1 MTRSTTGF
9 NWPAL
14 LGSVA
19 LVLLGLMAWELRWV
33 LMVLFGAIVLAVA
46 LDVPVQVLMRR
57 LHLGRPAALT
67 LVLAAFGSLATV
79 LVLLLL
85 PEVVDQVQTLIR
97 ILPALL
103 AYLASLSGRVPAL
116 SEFQD
121 TLRSLSSFE
130 TLQPL
135 GSQLLGL
142 AGGAANGTIQVLLM
156 ALLAVLLCLDP
167 ASHTRLVLAATPR
180 FYRQH
185 MRRLLQE
192 CRDALG
198 GWLAGMTLSAAAVFL
213 ATWAGLALIGAP
225 LALLSGL
232 ISGVLTFVPTVGPTL
247 ATLLPAAVALL
258 LVPKVVVKVILLR
271 LLLQNLEAFVL
282 TPLLLKRTVN
292 LLPTV
297 ALMGQLSLGALLG
310 LPGVLLALPF
320 IVVTQVLLEEVL
332 VREIMDRWTLRVRA
346 RP

>member
-1 MTRSTTGF
+1 MTRAATGF

-14 LGSVA
+14 LGTVA

-46 LDVPVQVLMRR
+46 LDVPVQLLMKR
-57 LHLGRPAALT
+57 LQLARPAALT
-67 LVLAAFGSLATV
+67 LVLVAFGSLATV

-103 AYLASLSGRVPAL
+103 SYLASLSGRVPAL
-116 SEFQD
+116 REFQD

-156 ALLAVLLCLDP
+156 ALLAVLLCLEP

-185 MRRLLQE
+185 MRRLLEE

-213 ATWAGLALIGAP
+213 ASWAGLALIGAP

-258 LVPKVVVKVILLR
+258 LVPKVVFKVILLR

-310 LPGVLLALPF
+310 VPGVLLALPF
-320 IVVTQVLLEEVL
+320 IVVTQVLLQEVL
-332 VREIMDRWTLRVRA
+332 VREIMDRWTLRDRA
-346 RP
+346 RS

>member
-1 MTRSTTGF
+1 MTRAATGF

-14 LGSVA
+14 LGTVA

-46 LDVPVQVLMRR
+46 LDVPVQLLMKR
-57 LHLGRPAALT
+57 LQLARPAALT
-67 LVLAAFGSLATV
+67 LVLVAFGSLATV

-103 AYLASLSGRVPAL
+103 SYLASLSGRVPAL
-116 SEFQD
+116 REFQD

-156 ALLAVLLCLDP
+156 ALLAVLLCLEP

-185 MRRLLQE
+185 MRRLLEE

-213 ATWAGLALIGAP
+213 ASWAGLALIGAP

-258 LVPKVVVKVILLR
+258 LVPKVVFKVILLR

-320 IVVTQVLLEEVL
+320 IVVTQVLLQEVL
-332 VREIMDRWTLRVRA
+332 VREIMDRWTLRARA
-346 RP
+346 RS

>member
-213 ATWAGLALIGAP
+213 ASWAGLALIGAP

>member
-1 MTRSTTGF
+1 MTRPTTGF

-14 LGSVA
+14 LGTVA
-19 LVLLGLMAWELRWV
+19 LVLLCLMAWELRWV

-46 LDVPVQVLMRR
+46 LDVPVQLLMRR
-57 LHLGRPAALT
+57 LQLARSAALT
-67 LVLAAFGSLATV
+67 IVLAAFGSLTTV

-142 AGGAANGTIQVLLM
+142 AGGAANGTIQLLLM

-167 ASHTRLVLAATPR
+167 ASHTRLVVAATPR

-185 MRRLLQE
+185 MRRLLEE

-271 LLLQNLEAFVL
+271 LLLQNLEAFVM

-320 IVVTQVLLEEVL
+320 IVVTQVLLQEVL